1 MLEYSV
7 VASVARVSNSEHC
20 FSNGESRSCASDLM
34 RLRAGISL
42 QFFSYLWYLVS
53 LALCLIFISY
63 GFCLTASLYSERG
76 VGILKLLQ
84 T

>member
-1 MLEYSV
+1 MLEYLV
-7 VASVARVSNSEHC
+7 VASVTRVSNSEYC

-42 QFFSYLWYLVS
+42 QFFSYLWYV
-53 LALCLIFISY
+53 ALCLIFISY